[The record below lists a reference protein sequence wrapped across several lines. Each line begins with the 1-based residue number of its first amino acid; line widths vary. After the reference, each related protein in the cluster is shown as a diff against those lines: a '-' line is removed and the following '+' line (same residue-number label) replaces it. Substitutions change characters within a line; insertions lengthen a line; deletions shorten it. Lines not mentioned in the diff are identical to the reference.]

1 MIRKQ
6 GISMSTRL
14 ALTLSIASLLMIGTN
29 SIAASELYFVD
40 AYSEVDEAISDLDVI
55 IKNMDRENVYRT
67 ILAARGKRKSRDII
81 KFARSNP
88 GRIIP
93 AVRTVSV
100 NYYKNKPGYYESL
113 RRQVDSGR
121 FRAMGQVML
130 YASQKAN

>member
-6 GISMSTRL
+6 GISMSTRF

-29 SIAASELYFVD
+29 SIPASELYFVD
-40 AYSEVDEAISDLDVI
+40 AYSEVEEAISDLDVI

-81 KFARSNP
+81 TFSRSNR

-93 AVRTVSV
+93 AVRTASV
-100 NYYKNKPGYYESL
+100 NYYKK
-113 RRQVDSGR
+113 R
-121 FRAMGQVML
+121 
-130 YASQKAN
+130 